1 MGKDVLN
8 SQNDSINYDELL
20 NDLHDRMMIK
30 ADKAETMANECEIG
44 SAAYY
49 RYKFY
54 AKGIYETFS
63 ELSLLERKAKRKLNS
78 QNKENL

>member
-1 MGKDVLN
+1 MIKKDVSN
-8 SQNDSINYDELL
+8 NQNNNIDYDGLL
-20 NDLHDRMMIK
+20 NDLHDRMIAK
-30 ADKAETMANECEIG
+30 ADKAEAMADECELG

-63 ELSLLERKAKRKLNS
+63 ELSLLERKTKRKIN
-78 QNKENL
+78 NKE